1 MMAKRFRVTVLVL
14 GFAGFL
20 GLRDASAQTKAFLF
34 IDGIP
39 GDSVDSGHPNWIDV
53 LSLNQSFEPGGL
65 ACDLT
70 LTKGLDQASPLLW
83 AAAALGDPF
92 PDMRIESWRQ
102 GFDRRRLYELA
113 LATVQ
118 FKRVST
124 IDNAQAYAEMVALQ
138 AKSLTL
144 SFFPVD
150 ATGRPLPPVVRTI
163 ACGP

>member
-1 MMAKRFRVTVLVL
+1 MLVL
-14 GFAGFL
+14 GFAAFF

-39 GDSVDSGHPNWIDV
+39 GDSIDEGHRNWIDL
-53 LSLNQSFEPGGL
+53 LSLSHSFEPGGL

-70 LTKGLDQASPLLW
+70 MTKGLDQASPLLW

-92 PDMRIESWRQ
+92 AEMRLEAWRQ
-102 GFDRRRLYELA
+102 GFDRRKIYELA

-118 FKRVST
+118 IKRVST
-124 IDNAQAYAEMVALQ
+124 IDNAQTYAEMVALQ
-138 AKSLTL
+138 AKTLTL
-144 SFFPVD
+144 SYFHVD
-150 ATGRPLPPVVRTI
+150 ASGRPLPPVVRTI